1 MKISMISD
9 EHFPFRGADTEV
21 IVNTAAALGA
31 QGAKVYL
38 LTPHLWHQKKST
50 SEICAYYGVTESFE
64 HLPIFNP
71 FPPERKLR
79 LQSFIH
85 GFNCLGS
92 RVYWQSDVV
101 HTRDFIPLGLN
112 HLLRRPWSF
121 ETYRRHA
128 QEKPWIKPFTQSLNL
143 KRAIGAIAHSEQS
156 MHDLVSLGFDPSQ
169 VIVARPGFNQ
179 TAFEKAL
186 LPKDQARAI
195 LGLDQ
200 KAKIAGYIGNIGA
213 GKGVDSCIQALKP
226 LKSKGILGLIVGG
239 SDQEVG
245 QLKQSFQIADQDP
258 NLILTGHQPSAK
270 IPLYLSA
277 CDVLLIPPLERNSRG
292 WLLDRILPTVL
303 PGTPLKIY
311 SYWASQRVIVA
322 ADQIHSTELLK
333 HKQTAYLYDPNQI
346 EQFSQTIQDAFDQT
360 TLSEQIVA
368 NAYQQVMHMTYEQR
382 AKQILAFYERRLSC
396 R

>member
-21 IVNTAAALGA
+21 IVNTAAALGQ

-38 LTPHLWHQKKST
+38 LTPHLWQKRKTT
-50 SEICAYYGVTESFE
+50 SEICAYYGVTETFE
-64 HLPIFNP
+64 HVPIFNP
-71 FPPERKLR
+71 FPPERTLR

-85 GFNCLGS
+85 GFHCLGS
-92 RVYWQSDVV
+92 RVYWESDIV

-128 QEKPWIKPFTQSLNL
+128 QEKPWIKPLTKSLNL
-143 KRAIGAIAHSEQS
+143 QRAIGAIAHSEQS
-156 MHDLVSLGFDPSQ
+156 MHDLISLGFSVDQ

-179 TAFEKAL
+179 TAFEKTL
-186 LPKDQARAI
+186 TTKEQARAL
-195 LGLDQ
+195 LGLDP
-200 KAKIAGYIGNIGA
+200 KAKIAGYIGNIGP

-226 LKSKGILGLIVGG
+226 LREKGVTTLIVGG
-239 SDQEVG
+239 SPTEVEH
-245 QLKQSFQIADQDP
+245 LKKTFQINDGDP
-258 NLILTGHQPSAK
+258 QMILTGHQPSAK

-311 SYWASQRVIVA
+311 SYWAAQRVIVA
-322 ADQIHSTELLK
+322 ADQVHSTELLK
-333 HKQTAYLYDPNQI
+333 HHQTAYLYDPNQI
-346 EQFSQTIQDAFDQT
+346 GQFTFAIQEAFDNPNRSQA
-360 TLSEQIVA
+360 IVA
-368 NAYQQVMHMTYEQR
+368 NAYEQVMHMTYEQR
-382 AKQILAFYERRLSC
+382 AKQMLSFYERRLSC